1 MWPNPQ
7 FPLEIVSNL
16 LNNTTAGN
24 HNSWEM
30 LLADKWSLS
39 NESFTIPMA
48 IKTPRKVLI
57 LSLSTTFF
65 FLLSLFWVYHY
76 LTLCLYKN
84 LGYYFVYRKIMRW
97 NFSLVARCWLLFA
110 CCSLL
115 FPRCLL
121 LFLVGP
127 YFFFVA
133 HYFLLVARYFLI
145 VVRHFLLVARYFLL
159 VAPQEILK
167 DFFELK

>member
-7 FPLEIVSNL
+7 FSLEIVSNL
-16 LNNTTAGN
+16 LNNTTVGN

-30 LLADKWSLS
+30 LLVDKWSLS

-48 IKTPRKVLI
+48 ITTPRKALI

-76 LTLCLYKN
+76 LILCLYNN
-84 LGYYFVYRKIMRW
+84 LGYYCVYRKIMRW
-97 NFSLVARCWLLFA
+97 NFSLVAHCWLLFA
-110 CCSLL
+110 CCSLPFTCCWLL

-121 LFLVGP
+121 LLLVGP

-133 HYFLLVARYFLI
+133 SYFCLLLVTF
-145 VVRHFLLVARYFLL
+145 
-159 VAPQEILK
+159 
-167 DFFELK
+167 